1 MGRHIHKRRVWARA
15 NIQNVYRADSTR
27 HRKIS
32 NDPIKD
38 GQKTW
43 MDISPKKTYG
53 WAKDIWKDSQHHES
67 TEESKLKPP
76 WDVTSRLSEWLL
88 SRRRK
93 DKCRRGRGE
102 RGTLEHCKWVRPP
115 WETVRRVLRKLNLE
129 LSYDPVVALLGIY
142 PTKSKIVI
150 RKDRRAPVF
159 TVACTAAT
167 RGSDLRA
174 HRQTIRYREAS
185 RTWTCDGM
193 PHVESDLAICDTR
206 VETELSEISQTGK
219 DECHVIPLTCG
230 KLKNNNNAETN
241 S

>member
-1 MGRHIHKRRVWARA
+1 MSKRHMKRF
-15 NIQNVYRADSTR
+15 S
-27 HRKIS
+27 
-32 NDPIKD
+32 
-38 GQKTW
+38 
-43 MDISPKKTYG
+43 
-53 WAKDIWKDSQHHES
+53 
-67 TEESKLKPP
+67 
-76 WDVTSRLSEWLL
+76 TSRVDREKQIKTPVRCHLTPVRMAIIEKTQRQVSA
-88 SRRRK
+88 RT
-93 DKCRRGRGE
+93 GG

-129 LSYDPVVALLGIY
+129 LSYDPVIALLGIY

-167 RGSDLRA
+167 RGRDLRA